1 MTTLSAVMS
10 HVRGDISLVIR
21 IATITEIFGHVLGI
35 FWAYPGHILGIRNGQ
50 TGFVLVL
57 VMVLQCDGI
66 RFFHAPGL
74 LRPFWSSKR
83 VTVKRKHVHKCQVR
97 SRHLGRYLLLMLTL
111 QGNSPERDEIRFFRA
126 PGLMRP
132 FWSSKGVTVK
142 RRHVHKCENE

>member
-83 VTVKRKHVHKCQVR
+83 VTVKRKHVHKRVPILGNMFPFDFDPAGWPEVLKIT
-97 SRHLGRYLLLMLTL
+97 SR
-111 QGNSPERDEIRFFRA
+111 Q
-126 PGLMRP
+126 
-132 FWSSKGVTVK
+132 
-142 RRHVHKCENE
+142 